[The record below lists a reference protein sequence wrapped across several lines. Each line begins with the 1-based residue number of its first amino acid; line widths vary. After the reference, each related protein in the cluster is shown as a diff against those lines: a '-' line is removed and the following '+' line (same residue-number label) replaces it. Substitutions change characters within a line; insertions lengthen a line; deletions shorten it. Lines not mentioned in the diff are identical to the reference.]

1 MNRFIAGLSMMLW
14 AAPLLGTEKTS
25 EGKSAT
31 SPLPRSEAVA
41 FAQQLDKVVH
51 FVAETYVKPVPHSAL
66 LLAALT
72 GLHEAARLPVPPSL
86 SADAQNAKNEQQRLE
101 LIARIR
107 QSLGDLPVLQGS
119 KGIEV
124 GVRAMCQVLDPYC
137 QPVVLKEG
145 FQVLREKPISP
156 FGLDWEMPTGASTAV
171 ITKVDPG
178 GPAQRNGLRPG
189 DRITHVNGRPA
200 NEQAT
205 LLLPPATDSP
215 APDRAAEEVVLTLV
229 RPATKLTRTVT
240 LPAED
245 FRPESVFGVVRQE
258 DNSWDFMVDR
268 EHQIAQ
274 VRIGSFA
281 EGTAEE
287 LLQTLTALKAKGLRG
302 LILDLRWCPGG
313 FLKEAVASARLFLD
327 EVPIAK
333 TKMRNGQSEEYVGK
347 RDVNF
352 LDFPIIVLVNH
363 DTLGGAELIA
373 AALQDNKRA
382 LVAGQRTFGKGTIQ
396 ILTVVVTPNIGLKL
410 SAGTF
415 LRPNGKNLHRF
426 PDSKA
431 TDDWGVLPDPKL
443 EFRISPDLSKQLRE
457 WWLWQTLRPGS
468 SREVLPLDDPA
479 TDPQRQAALK
489 ALLRM
494 LDKSAS
500 GPKQSVSR

>member
-1 MNRFIAGLSMMLW
+1 
-14 AAPLLGTEKTS
+14 
-25 EGKSAT
+25 
-31 SPLPRSEAVA
+31 
-41 FAQQLDKVVH
+41 
-51 FVAETYVKPVPHSAL
+51 
-66 LLAALT
+66 
-72 GLHEAARLPVPPSL
+72 LHEAARVPVPPSL
-86 SADAQNAKNEQQRLE
+86 SAVAQNAKNEQQRLE

-137 QPVVLKEG
+137 QPVALKEG

-156 FGLDWEMPTGASTAV
+156 FGLDWEMPAGASTAV

-274 VRIGSFA
+274 VRIGSIA

-287 LLQTLTALKAKGLRG
+287 LQQALTALKVRGLRG

-410 SAGTF
+410 SA
-415 LRPNGKNLHRF
+415 
-426 PDSKA
+426 
-431 TDDWGVLPDPKL
+431 
-443 EFRISPDLSKQLRE
+443 
-457 WWLWQTLRPGS
+457 
-468 SREVLPLDDPA
+468 
-479 TDPQRQAALK
+479 RQ
-489 ALLRM
+489 
-494 LDKSAS
+494 
-500 GPKQSVSR
+500 QSD

>member
-1 MNRFIAGLSMMLW
+1 
-14 AAPLLGTEKTS
+14 
-25 EGKSAT
+25 
-31 SPLPRSEAVA
+31 
-41 FAQQLDKVVH
+41 
-51 FVAETYVKPVPHSAL
+51 
-66 LLAALT
+66 
-72 GLHEAARLPVPPSL
+72 
-86 SADAQNAKNEQQRLE
+86 
-101 LIARIR
+101 
-107 QSLGDLPVLQGS
+107 
-119 KGIEV
+119 
-124 GVRAMCQVLDPYC
+124 
-137 QPVVLKEG
+137 
-145 FQVLREKPISP
+145 
-156 FGLDWEMPTGASTAV
+156 
-171 ITKVDPG
+171 
-178 GPAQRNGLRPG
+178 
-189 DRITHVNGRPA
+189 
-200 NEQAT
+200 
-205 LLLPPATDSP
+205 
-215 APDRAAEEVVLTLV
+215 
-229 RPATKLTRTVT
+229 
-240 LPAED
+240 
-245 FRPESVFGVVRQE
+245 
-258 DNSWDFMVDR
+258 MVDR